1 MKVKFLVLL
10 TTLFLLITGCG
21 VEHIEGNLED
31 IMNNLYDGVSE
42 EELPMMLQNTELSE
56 ENIENFIGTKDIK
69 WSEAIVS
76 ESLVGSIAHS
86 VVLVRMSEDA
96 TEKDIEEAK
105 EKIKEKERKMQLKEL
120 EKTEVLELDDIK
132 KTGII
137 PTISYK
143 EFVNEKRTKE
153 KKESFISSFI
163 KRIKKNREKR
173 IKKNE
178 ILGKSTI
185 SKEERN
191 TLLLTKREEE
201 KKRKLELKEKA
212 REEKLARIKEKE
224 LKKEEAKRKLTELK
238 EQKKQE
244 KLQKKQ

>member
-105 EKIKEKERKMQLKEL
+105 EKIRENANPSKWVCVTAEKV
-120 EKTEVLELDDIK
+120 EVLSKGDLILLIMSDESK
-132 KTGII
+132 ATK
-137 PTISYK
+137 ISNN
-143 EFVNEKRTKE
+143 F
-153 KKESFISSFI
+153 
-163 KRIKKNREKR
+163 
-173 IKKNE
+173 NE
-178 ILGKSTI
+178 IK
-185 SKEERN
+185 
-191 TLLLTKREEE
+191 
-201 KKRKLELKEKA
+201 
-212 REEKLARIKEKE
+212 
-224 LKKEEAKRKLTELK
+224 
-238 EQKKQE
+238 
-244 KLQKKQ
+244 

>member
-105 EKIKEKERKMQLKEL
+105 EKIKENANPSKWVCVTA
-120 EKTEVLELDDIK
+120 EKVEVLSKGDLILLVMSDESK
-132 KTGII
+132 AT
-137 PTISYK
+137 TISSN
-143 EFVNEKRTKE
+143 F
-153 KKESFISSFI
+153 
-163 KRIKKNREKR
+163 
-173 IKKNE
+173 NE
-178 ILGKSTI
+178 IK
-185 SKEERN
+185 
-191 TLLLTKREEE
+191 
-201 KKRKLELKEKA
+201 
-212 REEKLARIKEKE
+212 
-224 LKKEEAKRKLTELK
+224 
-238 EQKKQE
+238 
-244 KLQKKQ
+244 

>member
-105 EKIKEKERKMQLKEL
+105 EKIKENANPSKWVCVTA
-120 EKTEVLELDDIK
+120 EKVEVLSKGDLILLIMSDESK
-132 KTGII
+132 ATK
-137 PTISYK
+137 ISNN
-143 EFVNEKRTKE
+143 F
-153 KKESFISSFI
+153 
-163 KRIKKNREKR
+163 
-173 IKKNE
+173 NE
-178 ILGKSTI
+178 IK
-185 SKEERN
+185 
-191 TLLLTKREEE
+191 
-201 KKRKLELKEKA
+201 
-212 REEKLARIKEKE
+212 
-224 LKKEEAKRKLTELK
+224 
-238 EQKKQE
+238 
-244 KLQKKQ
+244 